1 MNFLKKI
8 KNFIRKNASNDDD
21 WDKITISKKG
31 KEEDENHIYNDA
43 VVNISFPIK
52 PKFSS
57 ELNCYKNDYVY
68 KYEASYTGQSF
79 GLVLEK
85 FYGLAEY
92 LGGLKYGCVE
102 TTSYEKILEKIKK
115 GPYGFLESCL
125 KNYVCELI
133 EKQNG
138 SLGIKDCEY
147 AIKRRFSRHNLNILE
162 YFSNNTKLINGDSF
176 IKGQLVLFG
185 GDMLL
190 SHLYVTSKTKV
201 TFDEN
206 YYRVFVNSFS
216 CHLGIKDYTLHKG
229 KFLKRKT
236 KNVKEKIT
244 KIIGRFTSN

>member
-8 KNFIRKNASNDDD
+8 KNFIQKDASNDDD

-68 KYEASYTGQSF
+68 KYEASYAGQNF

-85 FYGLAEY
+85 YYCLAEY
-92 LGGLKYGCVE
+92 LGGLEYGCIE
-102 TTSYEKILEKIKK
+102 TTSYEEIIEKIKK

-125 KNYVCELI
+125 KNYICKLI
-133 EKQNG
+133 EKQSD
-138 SLGIKDCEY
+138 SLEIKDCEY
-147 AIKRRFSRHNLNILE
+147 VIKRRFSRHNLSILE
-162 YFSNNTKLINGDSF
+162 YFSDNIKFINGDSF
-176 IKGQLVLFG
+176 IKGQWVLFG
-185 GDMLL
+185 NDMLL
-190 SHLYVTSKTKV
+190 SHLYVTSKTKT
-201 TFDEN
+201 TFNND
-206 YYRVFVNSFS
+206 YYGIFVNSFR

-236 KNVKEKIT
+236 KNAKEKIT
-244 KIIGRFTSN
+244 KIIGRFTGN